1 MIHDTYPEILNP
13 NLTCLRHLET
23 FSDENENMAPS
34 ALELVNLSRANDACR
49 MFARDGIIY
58 LSHTEARTPNGDNAI
73 SAKYVLSLRVVYF
86 TSMRVFYSGPV
97 C

>member
-1 MIHDTYPEILNP
+1 MCGKCLLNTYEILSPHTLPGIDNQ
-13 NLTCLRHLET
+13 LA
-23 FSDENENMAPS
+23 D
-34 ALELVNLSRANDACR
+34 LSRANDACR
-49 MFARDGIIY
+49 MFARDGILY
-58 LSHTEARTPNGDNAI
+58 LFHTEARTPNENSAI

>member
-1 MIHDTYPEILNP
+1 M
-13 NLTCLRHLET
+13 
-23 FSDENENMAPS
+23 FSPH
-34 ALELVNLSRANDACR
+34 ALPGIDNQLVDLSRANDACR
-49 MFARDGIIY
+49 MFARDGIIN
-58 LSHTEARTPNGDNAI
+58 LIHTEAKLRMRSNAI